1 MYKKISNDVMGLFIK
16 IFDMVI
22 VCNMNMKEKEVNF
35 YCKLLKI
42 KFMRCYFYLKKN
54 FIIEIYKVKYICI

>member
-22 VCNMNMKEKEVNF
+22 VFNMNMKEKEVNF

-42 KFMRCYFYLKKN
+42 NL
-54 FIIEIYKVKYICI
+54 